1 MTCVYLISLEFVDK
15 FELTSI
21 SLWKKGVLF
30 IYSSLNQLMSLF
42 PVRLLFA
49 TEIPSKPK
57 CVATNHTR
65 PFSPYIGRM
74 CLCREQRKEIQAE
87 GAALQT
93 NG

>member
-1 MTCVYLISLEFVDK
+1 MYICLISLEFVDK

-21 SLWKKGVLF
+21 SLWEKGVLF

-42 PVRLLFA
+42 PVLLLFV
-49 TEIPSKPK
+49 TQRNSKQTK
-57 CVATNHTR
+57 
-65 PFSPYIGRM
+65 M
-74 CLCREQRKEIQAE
+74 CCYKPHRTVQSIYWQNVSEQRKEIQAE